1 MLATYKSMADGHI
14 KDGHDVVGV
23 DKVVVVVVH
32 HYSEN
37 CITQY
42 SSYIRLT
49 NSDHIGHASPYEGRC
64 VIKGHLR
71 SPLGRAPALPFFGDY
86 ILMSTRLDA
95 ERPILA
101 W

>member
-1 MLATYKSMADGHI
+1 MADGHI

-49 NSDHIGHASPYEGRC
+49 NSDHIGHASP
-64 VIKGHLR
+64 
-71 SPLGRAPALPFFGDY
+71 
-86 ILMSTRLDA
+86 
-95 ERPILA
+95 
-101 W
+101 